1 MKSWVKLEDVFLIR
15 RGEKKIC
22 AGEFDFCRGEFA
34 MTTVHPFSFFHR
46 EKLNKSENS
55 CHSLHGCCNRLNINT
70 LPCNVLVFR
79 MSLMSLGWKVTS
91 VTWHFCLSLH
101 GELLKINELQWLCNE
116 WHEFSNVE
124 SVLTKFRGNIHC
136 YFQWKSPLVSF
147 RRPKGGRI
155 SCTSTLC
162 SRDSSLTLWMTNVL
176 VIFLPLNL
184 VRTRWIKTYSLE
196 SDSFEFFF
204 TLSSPFPNQCS
215 IHIAVPG

>member
-79 MSLMSLGWKVTS
+79 MSLMSLDCKSDISDMAFLLVIARGELENQRVATLVQW
-91 VTWHFCLSLH
+91 VTWVLRRWKNSPSQKTNTRRRIFILRRRKS
-101 GELLKINELQWLCNE
+101 GKTWRRNLKTSATFENSSSSFGLN
-116 WHEFSNVE
+116 
-124 SVLTKFRGNIHC
+124 K
-136 YFQWKSPLVSF
+136 YF
-147 RRPKGGRI
+147 
-155 SCTSTLC
+155 
-162 SRDSSLTLWMTNVL
+162 
-176 VIFLPLNL
+176 
-184 VRTRWIKTYSLE
+184 
-196 SDSFEFFF
+196 
-204 TLSSPFPNQCS
+204 
-215 IHIAVPG
+215 

>member
-1 MKSWVKLEDVFLIR
+1 MFLWKSLVLKIIYKLILPEDCFNRKNGWWLKKNLEKLMKSWVKLEDVFLIR

-124 SVLTKFRGNIHC
+124 SKPI
-136 YFQWKSPLVSF
+136 
-147 RRPKGGRI
+147 
-155 SCTSTLC
+155 
-162 SRDSSLTLWMTNVL
+162 
-176 VIFLPLNL
+176 PLNL
-184 VRTRWIKTYSLE
+184 IHLNSFLRYRLPSL
-196 SDSFEFFF
+196 
-204 TLSSPFPNQCS
+204 TNARY
-215 IHIAVPG
+215 I